1 MPFMSSEVFVQESSL
16 LFMST
21 NTICALYHSDCMLLD
36 DLLSI
41 AMCTT
46 NIVKSGRRL
55 PKHASVPPNIPK
67 VLSVSE
73 RCQRIYYLDLSRRS
87 EGMICYK

>member
-1 MPFMSSEVFVQESSL
+1 MSLEVFAQASSL
-16 LFMST
+16 LFMSI

-55 PKHASVPPNIPK
+55 PKHAFVPAKIPK
-67 VLSVSE
+67 CFQFLNAVNV
-73 RCQRIYYLDLSRRS
+73 RIYYLDLSRRS
-87 EGMICYK
+87 EGMMICHK